1 MQNSTLFLK
10 QQSGQHLEERHC
22 IKKDRQMRILEHYL
36 EVKNKETKKN
46 HKKKQKTKNKE
57 PKKTRKLHS
66 KIIGR
71 NSKNTI
77 KLRLLQNTT

>member
-10 QQSGQHLEERHC
+10 QQTGQHLEERHS

-46 HKKKQKTKNKE
+46 IKKTKNKKQRT
-57 PKKTRKLHS
+57 KKDK
-66 KIIGR
+66 KI
-71 NSKNTI
+71 T
-77 KLRLLQNTT
+77 